1 MGSISAPSARRTILS
16 HRPSEKEPGLDESVE
31 TFVRQQNLDN
41 FKRQIEAATDPIQR
55 KMLLTLLAEEEAK
68 AAEARSGPPV

>member
-1 MGSISAPSARRTILS
+1 M
-16 HRPSEKEPGLDESVE
+16 DESVE
-31 TFVRQQNLDN
+31 TFVRQQNLEN

-68 AAEARSGPPV
+68 AAAARAGTPV